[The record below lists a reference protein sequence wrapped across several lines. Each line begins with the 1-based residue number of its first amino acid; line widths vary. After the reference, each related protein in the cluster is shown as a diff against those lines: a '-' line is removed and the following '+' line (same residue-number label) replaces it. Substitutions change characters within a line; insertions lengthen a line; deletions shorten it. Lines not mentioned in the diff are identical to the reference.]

1 MAELPGGA
9 GHRSS
14 TAHKWAPTLYFVIGQ
29 AGWFACVMSAADGAA
44 WIGVAFAVVLVT
56 LHVVRV
62 ARPVEELKLLAGVVV
77 AGGIWESALV
87 HSGLLIYPSGTVISG
102 PRALLDSRALGAV
115 CGAIQYDLR
124 VAQATDG
131 RRRVAWRD
139 RGAVVVSG
147 RSRAWGGAFRQ
158 TLGRHDSARARL
170 GRPAAAADRA
180 VAAMERGARPC
191 LKPRPRLDCR

>member
-87 HSGLLIYPSGTVISG
+87 HSGLLIYPSGTVIQG
-102 PRALLDSRALGAV
+102 LAPYWILALWALFAAQFNTTYGWLKPRMGVAALLGAIAGPLSFRGGAALGAV
-115 CGAIQYDLR
+115 R
-124 VAQATDG
+124 
-131 RRRVAWRD
+131 
-139 RGAVVVSG
+139 
-147 RSRAWGGAFRQ
+147 F
-158 TLGRHDSARARL
+158 
-170 GRPAAAADRA
+170 
-180 VAAMERGARPC
+180 ARPWAATIA
-191 LKPRPRLDCR
+191 LALGWAVLLPLLIVLSRRWNGVQDPA